1 MKRKTLLQ
9 YFAVHNNSVKDFFR
23 IMRISL
29 LLLFVCVCQ
38 LMATDMDAQN
48 TIVKIKQNNISIK
61 QLIKEIELQTDYLV
75 VFRNQDV
82 DVDKLIFFKK
92 TSAKV
97 TELLEEV
104 CRNANINYVF
114 ENNYI
119 TLSKGIQEIKQNKKK
134 VTGVVIDAK
143 GEPIIGANVVE
154 IGTSNGIITDV
165 DGNYSLEVG
174 DGATLQFSFI
184 GYLSQSVNVK
194 GKTVLN
200 ITMQEDTQALDEVVV
215 VGYGTMRKRDLTGAV
230 AQVRPDKLL
239 KGGITTVQDILRTG
253 VPGLN
258 VGVSSSAK
266 GGGSLQ
272 VRGQRSLSGNN
283 DPLIVVDNVIF
294 FGELSEINPQDIDQL
309 DVLKDASSA
318 AVFGAKSA
326 NGVIIITTKKG
337 KSEKPT
343 VRFDAN
349 WGVVTMGRQRKV
361 YDANEYLDFRSD
373 WFDSQTGFV
382 NPGKYRQPTATNLKK
397 YGLTI
402 DEWRAMSVEQGTDD
416 EIWLSRLGLFD
427 KEK

>member
-239 KGGITTVQDILRTG
+239 KEGITTVQDILRTG

-272 VRGQRSLSGNN
+272 KSILRI
-283 DPLIVVDNVIF
+283 LI
-294 FGELSEINPQDIDQL
+294 S
-309 DVLKDASSA
+309 
-318 AVFGAKSA
+318 
-326 NGVIIITTKKG
+326 
-337 KSEKPT
+337 
-343 VRFDAN
+343 
-349 WGVVTMGRQRKV
+349 
-361 YDANEYLDFRSD
+361 
-373 WFDSQTGFV
+373 
-382 NPGKYRQPTATNLKK
+382 
-397 YGLTI
+397 
-402 DEWRAMSVEQGTDD
+402 
-416 EIWLSRLGLFD
+416 
-427 KEK
+427 